1 MTDKEIIQGLIDKDN
16 QITKEF
22 LYVQCEHMFRGIINS
37 IFDGKAEYYEMMSN
51 LYMYLMTN
59 DAAKLRQFQ
68 YRCSVYHWLKIVA
81 SRFFIRLRNN
91 GMVIENESKEPLYEC
106 QDTESVEYDNEK
118 GDFKRLLSAMPN
130 RRYAM
135 VLELLIVEDMAPEEA
150 ARKMGIKTTNL
161 YNIKKRAIE
170 QLTQIL
176 LTDIHYYA
184 KY

>member
-1 MTDKEIIQGLIDKDN
+1 
-16 QITKEF
+16 
-22 LYVQCEHMFRGIINS
+22 
-37 IFDGKAEYYEMMSN
+37 
-51 LYMYLMTN
+51 
-59 DAAKLRQFQ
+59 
-68 YRCSVYHWLKIVA
+68 
-81 SRFFIRLRNN
+81 
-91 GMVIENESKEPLYEC
+91 
-106 QDTESVEYDNEK
+106 
-118 GDFKRLLSAMPN
+118 
-130 RRYAM
+130 M